1 MDPFLNEIHAIHDLR
16 GRIREL
22 SDGDRAKVAETL
34 GETLADSWALTAR
47 DSQLPPRHLGWCWIF
62 VGGRGTGKTRALS
75 GCVHAA
81 IRSGLKRLH
90 YIAPTTGDI
99 HAVSVEGPAGIMST
113 IGEADDVPRWV
124 PSKRRLEW
132 PNGAICTFF
141 SGEEP
146 EALRGPQCEI
156 AFIDELAR
164 MTYQQQAFDMCMLGL
179 RLGQL
184 PRVLIATTPRPT
196 PLFKKLV
203 QMEGTTIT
211 RGSTWDNASNLAA
224 SFIEKIRE
232 LYEGTR
238 LGRQELEGHL
248 LLDPP
253 NALFKDDWF
262 KRETIDETTIE
273 QVTVGVD
280 PAGSSGGD
288 QAGIVVAALLNDG
301 RYAVLADRTCDGTP
315 AIWGDA
321 AVKAA
326 DDFAAE
332 EVCVELNFGGSM
344 AIEVVKQAAERAFA
358 EGRRPTNMIRIR
370 EVTASR
376 GKAMRAEPVS
386 LLYEK
391 GRVIHAPG
399 LKALEEEMLSF
410 HRDYDRKVDG
420 SPNRLD
426 AAVWSL
432 TRLSKVVLDLPMA

>member
-16 GRIREL
+16 ARIREL
-22 SDGDRAKVAETL
+22 SDSDRMRMAETL
-34 GETLADSWALTAR
+34 GESLADSWALTAR
-47 DSQLPPRHLGWCWIF
+47 DAQLPPRDLGWCWLF

-113 IGEADDVPRWV
+113 IGEADDAPRWV

-156 AFIDELAR
+156 CFIDELAR
-164 MTYQQQAFDMCMLGL
+164 MTYQQQAFDMAMLGL
-179 RLGQL
+179 RLGKL

-196 PLFKKLV
+196 PLFKRLV
-203 QMEGTTIT
+203 QMDGTTIT
-211 RGSTWDNASNLAA
+211 RGSTWDNAANLAE
-224 SFIEKIRE
+224 SFIAKIRE

-253 NALFKDDWF
+253 NALFKDDWL
-262 KRETIDETTIE
+262 KRDIIDEATIE
-273 QVTVGVD
+273 QVTVGCY
-280 PAGSSGGD
+280 PSGGGD
-288 QAGIVVAALLNDG
+288 KAGIVVGALLTDG
-301 RYAVLADRTCDGTP
+301 RYAVLADRTCEGTP
-315 AIWGDA
+315 ARWGEEVVRA
-321 AVKAA
+321 YYEFGA
-326 DDFAAE
+326 DD
-332 EVCVELNFGGSM
+332 VCVEINFGGGM
-344 AIEVVKQAAERAFA
+344 ATEVIKQAADRAFA
-358 EGRRPTNMIRIR
+358 EGRRPDNMIRIR

-386 LLYEK
+386 LLFEK
-391 GRVIHAPG
+391 GRVILAPG
-399 LKALEEEMLSF
+399 MKALEEEMLSF
-410 HRDYDRKVDG
+410 SRDYDRKIDG

-426 AAVWSL
+426 GMVWAL
-432 TRLSKVVLDLPMA
+432 ARLSKVVLDVPIA